1 MSDPVVSIANMR
13 IREIVLQEILAAG
26 SSGAGAE
33 ELESALRDELGEAP
47 AVGDIDAVLATLKR
61 EGEAV
66 LWARR
71 WRAIRTTPWVVGMLR
86 RSGRLLEVVAR
97 EGGGRFVI
105 PATRTKGALPGDLV
119 LVRPE
124 RPKRGHQRQA
134 LEASVLEILRPRSRR
149 FVGCLV
155 AGKRG
160 PELIAWDS
168 QNAPAIGS
176 LEVGE
181 ARVGEWVVVEV
192 GKPGVRRTQRSPV
205 APTLS
210 ARVVERLGALE
221 DASADVRVVCRH
233 HRLEQD
239 FPPAVL
245 EEAEALARRG
255 VVLDAGRTDR
265 RDEMIVTIDGADA
278 KDFDDAIQISRTKA
292 GWSVGV
298 HIADVSHYVR
308 PGSAIDAEAKRR
320 GTSVYFPEEVVP
332 MLPAVLSDDL
342 CSLRPDVDRLVVSV
356 SMEIDPAGVVRS
368 RRFERSVIRS
378 RRRLTYDQAQVLLED
393 PERDSELRETF
404 EGAREVLRI
413 LRSAREAR
421 GSLDVDLPA
430 VRVHLDDASRLSALK
445 VQDRLDAH
453 RLIEELMILANR
465 VVAEALDGA
474 GRAVL
479 HRVHDAP
486 DAEDLEDLRRALMAL
501 GGVEL
506 EADDEVGPALL
517 QRWVA
522 AIADGPLA
530 DAAAMRALKAM
541 KRAVYMPESRG
552 HWALGLTH
560 YLHFTSPIRR
570 YPDLIAHRQLV
581 AEIAGDPAPPGSGE
595 LEMLGK
601 ALSTAER
608 TAEAAER
615 EVSSWK
621 RIRALVGREGETFGV
636 TVTDVQNF
644 GAFVRLDSEW
654 VDGLIP
660 AWAFGEGPWKAV
672 RAGTVLKQLR
682 GPARVRLGDRFD
694 ARLTRVDLIKRQVDL
709 EPVGS
714 GNRTPERRVP
724 QEGRPRGGG
733 VRKEKR
739 RK

>member
-1 MSDPVVSIANMR
+1 L
-13 IREIVLQEILAAG
+13 REILFGRILEGGSAGASVDDLLAAVQ
-26 SSGAGAE
+26 AELGAE
-33 ELESALRDELGEAP
+33 P
-47 AVGDIDAVLATLKR
+47 AVGALDAELEALKA
-61 EGEAV
+61 EGEVV
-66 LWARR
+66 LWARH
-71 WRAIRTTPWVVGMLR
+71 WRAIRTTPWLVGLLR

-97 EGGGRFVI
+97 HGGGRYVV

-124 RPKRGHQRQA
+124 RAKRGRQRQA
-134 LEASVLEILRPRSRR
+134 LEASVLEVLKPRSRR

-160 PELIAWDS
+160 PELVAWDF
-168 QNAPAIGS
+168 QNSPAIGS

-181 ARVGEWVVVEV
+181 AKPGEWVVVEV

-205 APTLS
+205 APTLA
-210 ARVVERLGALE
+210 ARVVERLGSLE

-233 HRLEQD
+233 HRLGQD
-239 FPPAVL
+239 FPRAVL
-245 EEAEALARRG
+245 EEAELLARRG
-255 VVLDAGRTDR
+255 VELEPGRADR
-265 RDEMIVTIDGADA
+265 RGELVVTIDGADA
-278 KDFDDAIQISRTKA
+278 KDFDDAIQISRSKV
-292 GWSVGV
+292 GWSIGV
-298 HIADVSHYVR
+298 HIADVGHYVR
-308 PGSAIDAEAKRR
+308 PGSAIDAEARRR
-320 GTSVYFPEEVVP
+320 GTSVYFPEHVVP

-342 CSLRPDVDRLVVSV
+342 CSLRPEVDRLVVSV
-356 SMEIDPAGVVRS
+356 SMEIDTAGAVRS
-368 RRFERSVIRS
+368 RRFERAVIRS
-378 RRRLTYDQAQVLLED
+378 RRRLTYDQAQVLLEN
-393 PERDSELRETF
+393 PEGGGELRETF

-486 DAEDLEDLRRALMAL
+486 DAEDLEELRRALMAL
-501 GGVEL
+501 GDVEL
-506 EADDEVGPALL
+506 EADDEVGPATL

-522 AIADGPLA
+522 AIPDGPLA

-552 HWALGLTH
+552 HWALGLPH

-570 YPDLIAHRQLV
+570 YPDLVAHRQLV
-581 AEIAGDPAPPGSGE
+581 AEISSEPAPPGSGD

-615 EVSSWK
+615 EISSWK
-621 RIRALVGREGETFGV
+621 RIRALAGREGEVFGV

-682 GPARVRLGDRFD
+682 GAARVRLGDRFD
-694 ARLTRVDLIKRQVDL
+694 ARLTRVDLIRRQIDL
-709 EPVGS
+709 EPVDG
-714 GNRTPERRVP
+714 GNRTPEKRVRP
-724 QEGRPRGGG
+724 EGRPRGGG

-739 RK
+739 RR

>member
-1 MSDPVVSIANMR
+1 
-13 IREIVLQEILAAG
+13 
-26 SSGAGAE
+26 
-33 ELESALRDELGEAP
+33 
-47 AVGDIDAVLATLKR
+47 
-61 EGEAV
+61 
-66 LWARR
+66 
-71 WRAIRTTPWVVGMLR
+71 
-86 RSGRLLEVVAR
+86 
-97 EGGGRFVI
+97 
-105 PATRTKGALPGDLV
+105 
-119 LVRPE
+119 
-124 RPKRGHQRQA
+124 
-134 LEASVLEILRPRSRR
+134 
-149 FVGCLV
+149 
-155 AGKRG
+155 
-160 PELIAWDS
+160 
-168 QNAPAIGS
+168 
-176 LEVGE
+176 
-181 ARVGEWVVVEV
+181 
-192 GKPGVRRTQRSPV
+192 
-205 APTLS
+205 
-210 ARVVERLGALE
+210 
-221 DASADVRVVCRH
+221 VCRH

-255 VVLDAGRTDR
+255 IALEAGRADR
-265 RDEMIVTIDGADA
+265 RSEMVVTIDGADA
-278 KDFDDAIQISRTKA
+278 KDFDDAIQISRTRV
-292 GWSVGV
+292 GWSIGV
-298 HIADVSHYVR
+298 HIADVGYYVR

-332 MLPAVLSDDL
+332 MLPAVLADDL
-342 CSLRPDVDRLVVSV
+342 CSLRPEVDRLVVSV
-356 SMEIDPAGVVRS
+356 LMEIDTAGAVRS
-368 RRFERSVIRS
+368 RRFERAVIRS

-393 PERDSELRETF
+393 PEHGEELRETF
-404 EGAREVLRI
+404 VGAREVLRI

-486 DAEDLEDLRRALMAL
+486 DSEDLEELRRALMAL

-506 EADDEVGPALL
+506 EADDEVGPAML

-522 AIADGPLA
+522 AIPDGPLA

-552 HWALGLTH
+552 HWALGLPH

-570 YPDLIAHRQLV
+570 YPDLVAHRQLV
-581 AEIAGDPAPPGSGE
+581 AELAGEPAPPGFGD
-595 LEMLGK
+595 LETLGK

-621 RIRALVGREGETFGV
+621 RIRALAGREGEVFAV

-682 GPARVRLGDRFD
+682 GPARVRLGDRLD
-694 ARLTRVDLIKRQVDL
+694 ARLTRVDLIRRQVDL
-709 EPVGS
+709 EPVDG
-714 GNRTPERRVP
+714 GNRRPERRV
-724 QEGRPRGGG
+724 RPEERTRGGG
-733 VRKEKR
+733 ARKEKR
-739 RK
+739 RR